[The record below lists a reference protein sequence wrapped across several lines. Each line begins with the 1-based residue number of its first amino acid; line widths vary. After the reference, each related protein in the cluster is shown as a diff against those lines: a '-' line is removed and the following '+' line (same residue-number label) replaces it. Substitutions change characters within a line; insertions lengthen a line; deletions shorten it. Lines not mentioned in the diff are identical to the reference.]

1 MNDKLF
7 EKIVVEGGI
16 LFRNYR
22 KLCENKTILF
32 FIVFILLF
40 LLVCSLSNKKS
51 EMYNINSKECE
62 NKEETFYFGA
72 CVIKWHKARTKNIV
86 YNVFFF
92 VDQDEKLMW
101 VLLKAQRYLKDYI
114 LGYFLS
120 YQLISYLN
128 RKLAWTSNNMMMKK
142 CVELRLDVLSYLV
155 LYGHFPT
162 NA

>member
-51 EMYNINSKECE
+51 EMYNINSKDCE

-72 CVIKWHKARTKNIV
+72 CVIK
-86 YNVFFF
+86 
-92 VDQDEKLMW
+92 
-101 VLLKAQRYLKDYI
+101 
-114 LGYFLS
+114 
-120 YQLISYLN
+120 
-128 RKLAWTSNNMMMKK
+128 
-142 CVELRLDVLSYLV
+142 
-155 LYGHFPT
+155 
-162 NA
+162 